1 MAKNIIVSYLGR
13 HGAGPE
19 YSLEMTK
26 GLLAHDCNVYVIISA
41 QVDNLELWKTLP
53 VRKIF
58 LIPTPNHYQG
68 LIPSTW
74 KFLSKYVKE
83 IKLYFQDIKVDVL
96 YTPMGHP
103 WILAMRYLIF
113 KDAKFVYTC
122 HDPIVHPNEPLL
134 PVLVQRFSIWISDS
148 IIILSKSFLNY
159 MIEHYKKKR
168 ESILVIPHGVFSHY
182 DISCINTEEIVPKA
196 KYNFFVFLVE

>member
-96 YTPMGHP
+96 YTPDGAS
-103 WILAMRYLIF
+103 L
-113 KDAKFVYTC
+113 
-122 HDPIVHPNEPLL
+122 
-134 PVLVQRFSIWISDS
+134 
-148 IIILSKSFLNY
+148 
-159 MIEHYKKKR
+159 
-168 ESILVIPHGVFSHY
+168 
-182 DISCINTEEIVPKA
+182 DISTA
-196 KYNFFVFLVE
+196 LSYF